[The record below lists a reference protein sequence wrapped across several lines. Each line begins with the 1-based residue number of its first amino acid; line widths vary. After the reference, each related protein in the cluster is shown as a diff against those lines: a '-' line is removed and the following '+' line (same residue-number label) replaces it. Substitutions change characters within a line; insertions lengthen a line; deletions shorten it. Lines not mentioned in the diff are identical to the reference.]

1 MIPKISPISQKFASS
16 HVFQNL
22 NFNSFNPYTY
32 GDAFEENILFEYE
45 LQKKKIYRVKEE
57 SNAATIYVSEEIKKY
72 KYIEE
77 NMHFKYS
84 YRICIILRIFFRK

>member
-1 MIPKISPISQKFASS
+1 MEMHLRKIFY
-16 HVFQNL
+16 L
-22 NFNSFNPYTY
+22 NMNCK
-32 GDAFEENILFEYE
+32 
-45 LQKKKIYRVKEE
+45 KKKIYRVKEE